1 MGKSVKLIAAL
12 TIISLLSGGVLAS
25 AYSLTAPKM
34 QEVALQN
41 QQKSIFEVLPG
52 IKSYQEFK
60 NNENMVIF
68 EGLDDSGKVIGLAY
82 IAEGAGFQG
91 KIGLMVGLDLNSKKI
106 NGYKVLEHQ
115 ETPGLGANID
125 VDSFKQQFSQKPWS
139 DPFKV
144 KDDIT
149 AITGATI
156 SSKAVTALMKESLD
170 KVLTIYGGEK

>member
-1 MGKSVKLIAAL
+1 MGKSFKLIVIL

-25 AYSLTAPKM
+25 AYSFTAPKM

-41 QQKSIFEVLPG
+41 QQKSIFKVLPG
-52 IKSYQEFK
+52 IKSYREFENDK
-60 NNENMVIF
+60 NMIIF
-68 EGLDDSGKVIGLAY
+68 EGIDDNGNVSGLAY
-82 IAEGAGFQG
+82 IAEGSGFQG
-91 KIGLMVGLDLNSKKI
+91 KISLMIGLDLNSKQI

-125 VDSFKQQFSQKPWS
+125 GETFKQQFSGKSWE

-144 KDDIT
+144 KDDII

-156 SSKAVTALMKESLD
+156 SSKAITDLMKKSVTEVI
-170 KVLTIYGGEK
+170 KIYGGEK